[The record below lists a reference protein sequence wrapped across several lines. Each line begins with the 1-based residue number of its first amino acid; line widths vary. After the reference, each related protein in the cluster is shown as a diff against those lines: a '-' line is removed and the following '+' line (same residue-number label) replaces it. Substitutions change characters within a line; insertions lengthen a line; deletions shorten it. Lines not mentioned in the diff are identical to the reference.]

1 MAEIGVIVP
10 LYNVE
15 KYLCKCIDSI
25 LNQTFQDFELIL
37 IDDGSTDK
45 SGEICEYYAERNKNI
60 LVVHM
65 EHGGVSAARNRGL
78 EENKNEYIVFVD
90 ADDFT
95 EPLFLEILYNAAKEK
110 RADIVLTG
118 SNYIVENEEKRIRQC
133 NYHLGDILENVRM
146 IPKEEVYRRVLLG
159 ENTIALWE
167 KLYHNSTFQNI
178 RFPVGKIHE
187 DGKVFVRIIENAYRI
202 AYVPSYAGYFYQIR
216 KGSITHSVMS
226 RGEYES
232 IKNAEDLLDF
242 IKRNYPGIEYAAK
255 RYYARCC
262 LRLISMMASDAEYI
276 DECRL
281 IRKKLLKVKRYILF
295 GRHTAIYEKGGIICL
310 MFGLNFYS
318 FASRLFSK

>member
-1 MAEIGVIVP
+1 MKTA
-10 LYNVE
+10 
-15 KYLCKCIDSI
+15 
-25 LNQTFQDFELIL
+25 
-37 IDDGSTDK
+37 
-45 SGEICEYYAERNKNI
+45 
-60 LVVHM
+60 
-65 EHGGVSAARNRGL
+65 
-78 EENKNEYIVFVD
+78 
-90 ADDFT
+90 
-95 EPLFLEILYNAAKEK
+95 
-110 RADIVLTG
+110 
-118 SNYIVENEEKRIRQC
+118 
-133 NYHLGDILENVRM
+133 
-146 IPKEEVYRRVLLG
+146 
-159 ENTIALWE
+159 
-167 KLYHNSTFQNI
+167 
-178 RFPVGKIHE
+178 
-187 DGKVFVRIIENAYRI
+187 

-232 IKNAEDLLDF
+232 IKNAEALLDF

-281 IRKKLLKVKRYILF
+281 IRKKLLKVKWYILF